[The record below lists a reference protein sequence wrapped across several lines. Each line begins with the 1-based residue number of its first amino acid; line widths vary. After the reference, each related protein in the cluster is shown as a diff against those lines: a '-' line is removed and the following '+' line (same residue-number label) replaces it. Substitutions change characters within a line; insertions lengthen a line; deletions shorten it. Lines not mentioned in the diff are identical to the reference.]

1 VPVAARQL
9 LRELIALPSVNPAF
23 LPGRDDLTGERRVA
37 DFLAFTADR
46 AGLELK
52 WQEVFPGRSNLLIHL
67 TPAGGEIRRR
77 ILLAPHMDTVGV
89 DGEARFKPV
98 VKGGRLHGRGACD
111 TKGSIAVYLAA
122 LLELAARGPRP
133 RETEIILTAL
143 VDEENNQSGSRAL
156 VGEIPSLSPIGG
168 EGRGEG
174 ARQRSDDGIQPLRNP
189 PPHPDPLPRWGRGNK
204 SARRNFSADL
214 AIVGEPT
221 LCKVVTAHK
230 GDLWLRLTTH
240 GKSAHG
246 SKPHLGKNAVHAM
259 ARVVEELE
267 TRYAGTLKRRTHPL
281 LGHATVNVGFIA
293 GGKQPN
299 IVPDRCEI
307 LIDRRTLPGETDAG
321 VFAEINS
328 LLRRLGVDAEVTDTK
343 NAPCPALETDPEL
356 PLVRQLTRCA
366 GQRRALGVDYFSD
379 AAVLASGGIP
389 SVLLGPGDI
398 AQAHTADEWVE
409 LAQLERL
416 TRLMVKF
423 LRDQP

>member
-1 VPVAARQL
+1 MPVAVHKL

-46 AGLELK
+46 AGLELE
-52 WQEVFPGRSNLLIHL
+52 WQEVFPGRSNLLIRL
-67 TPAGGEIRRR
+67 TPAGGKVRRR
-77 ILLAPHMDTVGV
+77 VLLAPHMDTVGV
-89 DGEARFKPV
+89 DSEARFKPV
-98 VKGGRLHGRGACD
+98 VKAGCLHGRGACD
-111 TKGSIAVYLAA
+111 TKGSIATYLAA
-122 LLELAARGPRP
+122 LLEIAASGPRP
-133 RETEIILTAL
+133 HETEVILTAL

-156 VGEIPSLSPIGG
+156 VSQV
-168 EGRGEG
+168 GR
-174 ARQRSDDGIQPLRNP
+174 RIL
-189 PPHPDPLPRWGRGNK
+189 PDLHSKRAAQAVAESQKGRRDALPYL
-204 SARRNFSADL
+204 ADL

-221 LCKVVTAHK
+221 RLKVVTAHK

-246 SKPHLGKNAVHAM
+246 SKPHLGKNAVRAM

-267 TRYAGTLKRRTHPL
+267 TNYAATLKRRTHPL

-307 LIDRRTLPGETDAG
+307 LIDRRTLPGESDAS

-328 LLRRLGVDAEVTDTK
+328 LLRRLGVDAELTDTK
-343 NAPCPALETDPEL
+343 NAPCPALETNPEL
-356 PLVRQLTRCA
+356 PLVRQLLRSA
-366 GQRRALGVDYFSD
+366 GQRQPQGVDYFSD

-409 LAQLERL
+409 LAHLERL
-416 TRLMVKF
+416 TRLLVKF

>member
-1 VPVAARQL
+1 MPLAAHQL

-46 AGLELK
+46 AGLELE
-52 WQEVFPGRSNLLIHL
+52 WQEVFPGRSNLLIRL
-67 TPAGGEIRRR
+67 TPVGGKVRRR

-98 VKGGRLHGRGACD
+98 VKAGRLHGRGACD
-111 TKGSIAVYLAA
+111 TKGSVAAYLAT
-122 LLELAARGPRP
+122 LLELAASGPRP

-156 VGEIPSLSPIGG
+156 VSRPTMT
-168 EGRGEG
+168 
-174 ARQRSDDGIQPLRNP
+174 
-189 PPHPDPLPRWGRGNK
+189 
-204 SARRNFSADL
+204 ADL

-221 LCKVVTAHK
+221 RLKVITAHK

-246 SKPHLGKNAVHAM
+246 SKPHLGKNAIHAM

-267 TRYAGTLKRRTHPL
+267 TNYAATLKRRTHPL
-281 LGHATVNVGFIA
+281 LGHATVNVGAIT

-321 VFAEINS
+321 VFAELRA
-328 LLRRLGVDAEVTDTK
+328 LLNRIGVEADVTDTK
-343 NAPCPALETDPEL
+343 NAPCPAMETDPTL
-356 PLVRQLTRCA
+356 PLVRQLAKCA
-366 GQRRALGVDYFSD
+366 GQRKPQGVDYFSD
-379 AAVLASGGIP
+379 AAVLANGGIP

-398 AQAHTADEWVE
+398 AQAHTADEWIE
-409 LAQLERL
+409 LTQLERA
-416 TRLMVKF
+416 TRLLVKF
-423 LRDQP
+423 FRDQP

>member
-1 VPVAARQL
+1 MPVAAHKL

-23 LPGRDDLTGERRVA
+23 LAGRDDLTGERRVA

-46 AGLELK
+46 AGLELE

-67 TPAGGEIRRR
+67 TPAGGRVRRR

-89 DGEARFKPV
+89 DSEARFKPV
-98 VKGGRLHGRGACD
+98 VKAGRLHGRGACD
-111 TKGSIAVYLAA
+111 TKGSIAAYLAA
-122 LLELAARGPRP
+122 LLELAATGPRP

-143 VDEENNQSGSRAL
+143 VDEENNQSGSRDL
-156 VGEIPSLSPIGG
+156 VK
-168 EGRGEG
+168 RG
-174 ARQRSDDGIQPLRNP
+174 L
-189 PPHPDPLPRWGRGNK
+189 K
-204 SARRNFSADL
+204 ADL

-221 LCKVVTAHK
+221 RLKVITAHK
-230 GDLWLRLTTH
+230 GDLWLRTTTH

-267 TRYAGTLKRRTHPL
+267 THYAASLKRRTHPL
-281 LGHATVNVGFIA
+281 LGHATVNVGAIA

-321 VFAEINS
+321 VIAELRT
-328 LLRRLGVDAEVTDTK
+328 LLRRLGVDAELTDTK
-343 NAPCPALETDPEL
+343 NAPCPALETDPNL

-409 LAQLERL
+409 LTQLERL
-416 TRLMVKF
+416 TRLLVKF

>member
-1 VPVAARQL
+1 MPVAAHQL

-23 LPGRDDLTGERRVA
+23 LPDRAELTGERRVA
-37 DFLAFTADR
+37 DFLACTADR

-67 TPAGGEIRRR
+67 TPAGGKARRR

-111 TKGSIAVYLAA
+111 TKGSIATYLAA
-122 LLELAARGPRP
+122 MLELAASGPRP
-133 RETEIILTAL
+133 RETEIVLVAL
-143 VDEENNQSGSRAL
+143 VDEENNQSGSRAF
-156 VGEIPSLSPIGG
+156 VS
-168 EGRGEG
+168 RGFKG
-174 ARQRSDDGIQPLRNP
+174 
-189 PPHPDPLPRWGRGNK
+189 
-204 SARRNFSADL
+204 DL

-221 LCKVVTAHK
+221 RCKVITAHK
-230 GDLWLRLTTH
+230 GDLWLRLTTR
-240 GKSAHG
+240 GKAAHG
-246 SKPHLGKNAVHAM
+246 SKPHLGKNAIHAM

-267 TRYAGTLKRRTHPL
+267 TRYAAALKDRTHPL
-281 LGHATVNVGFIA
+281 LGHATVNVGAIT

-307 LIDRRTLPGETDAG
+307 LIDRRTLPGESDAR
-321 VFAEINS
+321 VFTEINA
-328 LLRRLGVDAEVTDTK
+328 LLRRLRVDAELTDTK

-356 PLVRQLTRCA
+356 PLVRQLLRCA
-366 GQRRALGVDYFSD
+366 GQRQPQGVDYFSD
-379 AAVLASGGIP
+379 AAVLGSGGIP

-398 AQAHTADEWVE
+398 AQAHTADEWIE
-409 LAQLERL
+409 LAQLERA
-416 TRLMVKF
+416 TRLLVKF

>member
-1 VPVAARQL
+1 MPPAAHQL

-23 LPGRDDLTGERRVA
+23 LPDRPDLTGEQRVA
-37 DFLAFTADR
+37 AFLASTADR
-46 AGLELK
+46 AGLKLE
-52 WQEVFPGRSNLLIHL
+52 WQEVFPGRSNLLLRL
-67 TPAGGEIRRR
+67 TPAGGNVRRR

-89 DGEARFKPV
+89 DSEARFKPV
-98 VKGGRLHGRGACD
+98 VKAGRLHGRGACD
-111 TKGSIAVYLAA
+111 TKGSIATYLAA
-122 LLELAARGPRP
+122 LLELAASGPRP
-133 RETEIILTAL
+133 CETEIILTAL

-156 VGEIPSLSPIGG
+156 VGQVGQASSPASVRRASRPANPSGQDAHPTAAAGT
-168 EGRGEG
+168 
-174 ARQRSDDGIQPLRNP
+174 AAPLR
-189 PPHPDPLPRWGRGNK
+189 
-204 SARRNFSADL
+204 ADL

-221 LCKVVTAHK
+221 RLKVITAHK

-240 GKSAHG
+240 GRSAHG
-246 SKPHLGKNAVHAM
+246 SKPHLGKNAIHAM

-267 TRYAGTLKRRTHPL
+267 THYAATLRQRTHPL

-307 LIDRRTLPGETDAG
+307 LIDRRTLPGETDAK
-321 VFAEINS
+321 VLAE
-328 LLRRLGVDAEVTDTK
+328 LRALVRRLGVDAELTDTK
-343 NAPCPALETDPEL
+343 NAPCPALETDPSL

-416 TRLMVKF
+416 TRLLVKF

>member
-1 VPVAARQL
+1 MPITAQQL

-23 LPGRDDLTGERRVA
+23 LPGRAELTGEQRVA

-46 AGLELK
+46 AGLELE
-52 WQEVFPGRSNLLIHL
+52 WQEVFPGRSNLLARL
-67 TPAGGEIRRR
+67 TPAGGKVRRR

-98 VKGGRLHGRGACD
+98 VKAGRLHGRGACD
-111 TKGSIAVYLAA
+111 TKGSIATYLAS
-122 LLELAARGPRP
+122 LLELATRGPRP

-143 VDEENNQSGSRAL
+143 VDEENNQSGSRDL
-156 VGEIPSLSPIGG
+156 VKRCL
-168 EGRGEG
+168 
-174 ARQRSDDGIQPLRNP
+174 
-189 PPHPDPLPRWGRGNK
+189 K
-204 SARRNFSADL
+204 ADL

-221 LCKVVTAHK
+221 LCKVITAHK

-259 ARVVEELE
+259 ARVIEELE
-267 TRYAGTLKRRTHPL
+267 TNYAATLKRRTHPL
-281 LGHATVNVGFIA
+281 LGHATVNVGCIA

-299 IVPDRCEI
+299 IVPDRCKI

-321 VFAEINS
+321 VFTELRA
-328 LLRRLGVDAEVTDTK
+328 LLHRLGVDADLTDTK

-409 LAQLERL
+409 LAHLERL
-416 TRLMVKF
+416 TRLLVKF

>member
-1 VPVAARQL
+1 MPVAAHKL

-23 LPGRDDLTGERRVA
+23 LPGRDDLTGEQRVA

-46 AGLELK
+46 AGLELE
-52 WQEVFPGRSNLLIHL
+52 WQEVFPGRSNLLIRL
-67 TPAGGEIRRR
+67 TPSGGKVRRR

-89 DGEARFKPV
+89 DSEARFKPV
-98 VKGGRLHGRGACD
+98 VKAGRLHGRGACD
-111 TKGSIAVYLAA
+111 TKGSIATYLAA

-156 VGEIPSLSPIGG
+156 VGGTLLSPIPKNRKHRT
-168 EGRGEG
+168 E
-174 ARQRSDDGIQPLRNP
+174 D
-189 PPHPDPLPRWGRGNK
+189 K
-204 SARRNFSADL
+204 SVLSTL

-230 GDLWLRLTTH
+230 GDLWLRVTTH

-246 SKPHLGKNAVHAM
+246 SQPHLGRNAILAM

-267 TRYAGTLKRRTHPL
+267 TNYAAALKRRTHPL
-281 LGHATVNVGFIA
+281 LGHATVNVGAIA

-307 LIDRRTLPGETDAG
+307 LVDRRTLPGESDAE
-321 VFAEINS
+321 VIAELRA
-328 LLRRLGVDAEVTDTK
+328 LLRRLGVDAELTDTK
-343 NAPCPALETDPEL
+343 HAPCPALETDPDL

-366 GQRRALGVDYFSD
+366 GQQRP
-379 AAVLASGGIP
+379 I
-389 SVLLGPGDI
+389 
-398 AQAHTADEWVE
+398 
-409 LAQLERL
+409 
-416 TRLMVKF
+416 
-423 LRDQP
+423 

>member
-1 VPVAARQL
+1 MPVSAHKL

-23 LPGRDDLTGERRVA
+23 LPGRDDLTGDRRVA

-46 AGLELK
+46 AGLELE
-52 WQEVFPGRSNLLIHL
+52 WQEVFPGRSNLLIRL
-67 TPAGGEIRRR
+67 TPAGGKVRRR

-98 VKGGRLHGRGACD
+98 VKAGQLHGRGACD
-111 TKGSIAVYLAA
+111 TKGSIATYLAA
-122 LLELAARGPRP
+122 LLELAATGERP
-133 RETEIILTAL
+133 RETEIVLAAL

-156 VGEIPSLSPIGG
+156 VGSLVGRDSVERSEASAASISGKGSPRKQTRFAPASSVGKWG
-168 EGRGEG
+168 STE
-174 ARQRSDDGIQPLRNP
+174 S
-189 PPHPDPLPRWGRGNK
+189 HP
-204 SARRNFSADL
+204 AMTADL

-221 LCKVVTAHK
+221 LCKVITAHK

-267 TRYAGTLKRRTHPL
+267 TNHSATLKRRTHPL

-307 LIDRRTLPGETDAG
+307 LIDRRTLPGESDAG
-321 VFAEINS
+321 VFAELRA
-328 LLRRLGVDAEVTDTK
+328 LLRRLGVDAELTDTK
-343 NAPCPALETDPEL
+343 NAPCPALETDPNL
-356 PLVRQLTRCA
+356 PLVRQLTRRA

-416 TRLMVKF
+416 TRLLVKF
-423 LRDQP
+423 LREQP

>member
-1 VPVAARQL
+1 MPVAAHKL

-23 LPGRDDLTGERRVA
+23 LPGRDDLIGEHRVA

-46 AGLELK
+46 AGLELE
-52 WQEVFPGRSNLLIHL
+52 WQEVFPGRSNLLIHF
-67 TPAGGEIRRR
+67 TPAGGKPRRR

-98 VKGGRLHGRGACD
+98 VKAGRLHGRGACD
-111 TKGSIAVYLAA
+111 TKGSIATYLAA
-122 LLELAARGPRP
+122 LLELAASGPRP

-156 VGEIPSLSPIGG
+156 VK
-168 EGRGEG
+168 RG
-174 ARQRSDDGIQPLRNP
+174 L
-189 PPHPDPLPRWGRGNK
+189 K
-204 SARRNFSADL
+204 ADL

-221 LCKVVTAHK
+221 QLKVVTAHK
-230 GDLWLRLTTH
+230 GDLWLRITTH
-240 GKSAHG
+240 GKAAHG
-246 SKPHLGKNAVHAM
+246 ATPHHGKNAVHAM

-267 TRYAGTLKRRTHPL
+267 TNYAATLKRRTHPL

-307 LIDRRTLPGETDAG
+307 LIDRRTLPGETDVR
-321 VFAEINS
+321 VFTELRA
-328 LLRRLGVDAEVTDTK
+328 LLRRLGVDTEQTDTK
-343 NAPCPALETDPEL
+343 NAPCPAMETDPEL
-356 PLVRQLTRCA
+356 PLVRQLLRCT
-366 GQRRALGVDYFSD
+366 GQRRPQGVDYFSD
-379 AAVLASGGIP
+379 AAVLASSGIP

-416 TRLMVKF
+416 TRLLVKF
-423 LRDQP
+423 LREQP

>member
-1 VPVAARQL
+1 MPVAAHKL

-23 LPGRDDLTGERRVA
+23 LPGREELTGERRVA
-37 DFLAFTADR
+37 DFLASTADR

-67 TPAGGEIRRR
+67 TPPGGKARRR

-89 DGEARFKPV
+89 DSEARFKPV

-111 TKGSIAVYLAA
+111 TKGSIAAYLAA
-122 LLELAARGPRP
+122 LLELATRGPRP
-133 RETEIILTAL
+133 RETEIILVAL

-156 VGEIPSLSPIGG
+156 VAGTLLSPSRKNSKRRT
-168 EGRGEG
+168 EDKRV
-174 ARQRSDDGIQPLRNP
+174 
-189 PPHPDPLPRWGRGNK
+189 LPT
-204 SARRNFSADL
+204 L

-221 LCKVVTAHK
+221 LCKVITAHK
-230 GDLWLRLTTH
+230 GDLWLRITTH
-240 GKSAHG
+240 GKAAHG
-246 SKPHLGKNAVHAM
+246 SKPHLGRNAIHAM
-259 ARVVEELE
+259 ARVVAELE
-267 TRYAGTLKRRTHPL
+267 TTYAASLKRRTHPL
-281 LGHATVNVGFIA
+281 LGHATVNVGAIT

-307 LIDRRTLPGETDAG
+307 LIDRRTLPGETHDG
-321 VFAEINS
+321 VFTE
-328 LLRRLGVDAEVTDTK
+328 LRAMLRHLGVRSDLADGIDADLTDTK
-343 NAPCPALETDPEL
+343 NAPCPALETDPRL
-356 PLVRQLTRCA
+356 PLVQQLLRAARQ
-366 GQRRALGVDYFSD
+366 RAPLGVDYFSD

-416 TRLMVKF
+416 TRLLVKF
-423 LRDQP
+423 LREQP

>member
-1 VPVAARQL
+1 MPVAAHRL

-23 LPGRDDLTGERRVA
+23 LPGRAELTGERRVA

-46 AGLELK
+46 AGLELE
-52 WQEVFPGRSNLLIHL
+52 WQEVFTGRSNLLIRL
-67 TPAGGEIRRR
+67 TPAGGKAHRR

-89 DGEARFKPV
+89 DCDARFKPV
-98 VKGGRLHGRGACD
+98 AKAGRLHGRGACD

-122 LLELAARGPRP
+122 LLEIAAKGPRP
-133 RETEIILTAL
+133 SQTEIILTAL

-156 VGEIPSLSPIGG
+156 
-168 EGRGEG
+168 
-174 ARQRSDDGIQPLRNP
+174 A
-189 PPHPDPLPRWGRGNK
+189 K
-204 SARRNFSADL
+204 SKLKADL

-246 SKPHLGKNAVHAM
+246 SKPHLGRNAVHAM

-267 TRYAGTLKRRTHPL
+267 TRYATTLKRRTHPL

-293 GGKQPN
+293 GGRQPN

-307 LIDRRTLPGETDAG
+307 LIDRRTLPGESDAG

-328 LLRRLGVDAEVTDTK
+328 LLRRLSVDAELADTK
-343 NAPCPALETDPEL
+343 NAPCPALETDPNL
-356 PLVRQLTRCA
+356 PLVRQLTHCA

-416 TRLMVKF
+416 TRLLVKF
-423 LRDQP
+423 LRAQP

>member
-1 VPVAARQL
+1 MPVAAHKL

-46 AGLELK
+46 AGLELE
-52 WQEVFPGRSNLLIHL
+52 WQEVFPGRSNLLIRL
-67 TPAGGEIRRR
+67 TPAGGKVHRR

-98 VKGGRLHGRGACD
+98 VKAGRLHGRGACD
-111 TKGSIAVYLAA
+111 TKGSIATYLAA
-122 LLELAARGPRP
+122 LLELTARGPRP

-143 VDEENNQSGSRAL
+143 LDEENNQSGSRAL
-156 VGEIPSLSPIGG
+156 VK
-168 EGRGEG
+168 RG
-174 ARQRSDDGIQPLRNP
+174 L
-189 PPHPDPLPRWGRGNK
+189 K
-204 SARRNFSADL
+204 ADL

-221 LCKVVTAHK
+221 RLKVVTAHK

-240 GKSAHG
+240 GESAHG

-267 TRYAGTLKRRTHPL
+267 TNYVATLKRRTHPL

-299 IVPDRCEI
+299 IVPDHCEI

-321 VFAEINS
+321 VLAEINS
-328 LLRRLGVDAEVTDTK
+328 LMRRLGVDAELTDTK
-343 NAPCPALETDPEL
+343 NAPCPALETDPNL

-409 LAQLERL
+409 LAHLERL
-416 TRLMVKF
+416 TRLLVKF

>member
-1 VPVAARQL
+1 MPPDAHQL
-9 LRELIALPSVNPAF
+9 LRELITLPSVNPAF
-23 LPGRDDLTGERRVA
+23 LPGREDLTGERRVA
-37 DFLAFTADR
+37 DFLAATADR

-67 TPAGGEIRRR
+67 TPSGGKIRRR

-98 VKGGRLHGRGACD
+98 VKAGRLHGRGACD
-111 TKGSIAVYLAA
+111 TKGSIATYLSAM
-122 LLELAARGPRP
+122 LELAASGPRP

-156 VGEIPSLSPIGG
+156 VSQGGRRSLPGLHSKRTAQADAGSQN
-168 EGRGEG
+168 GRRD
-174 ARQRSDDGIQPLRNP
+174 A
-189 PPHPDPLPRWGRGNK
+189 LPYV
-204 SARRNFSADL
+204 ADL

-221 LCKVVTAHK
+221 RLKVITAHK

-240 GKSAHG
+240 GKAAHG

-267 TRYAGTLKRRTHPL
+267 TNYAATLKGRTHPL

-321 VFAEINS
+321 VFAELRALI
-328 LLRRLGVDAEVTDTK
+328 RRLGVDAELTDTK
-343 NAPCPALETDPEL
+343 NAPCPALETHPNL

-398 AQAHTADEWVE
+398 AQAHTADEWIE
-409 LAQLERL
+409 LAQLERA
-416 TRLMVKF
+416 TRLLVKF

>member
-1 VPVAARQL
+1 MPVAAHKL

-37 DFLAFTADR
+37 DLLAFTADR
-46 AGLELK
+46 AGLELG

-67 TPAGGEIRRR
+67 TPAGGKVRRR
-77 ILLAPHMDTVGV
+77 VLLAPHMDTVGV
-89 DGEARFKPV
+89 DGEARLKPV
-98 VKGGRLHGRGACD
+98 VKAGRLHGRGACD
-111 TKGSIAVYLAA
+111 TKGSIATYLAA

-133 RETEIILTAL
+133 SETEIILTAL

-156 VGEIPSLSPIGG
+156 VAGTLLSPLCNQSK
-168 EGRGEG
+168 R
-174 ARQRSDDGIQPLRNP
+174 RRSGDKSVPLT
-189 PPHPDPLPRWGRGNK
+189 
-204 SARRNFSADL
+204 L

-221 LCKVVTAHK
+221 LCKVITAHK
-230 GDLWLRLTTH
+230 GDLWLRVTTR

-267 TRYAGTLKRRTHPL
+267 TNYATTLRQRTHPL

-293 GGKQPN
+293 GGRQPN

-321 VFAEINS
+321 VFAELRA
-328 LLRRLGVDAEVTDTK
+328 LLRRLGVDAELTDTK
-343 NAPCPALETDPEL
+343 NAPCPALETDPNL

-409 LAQLERL
+409 LTQLERL
-416 TRLMVKF
+416 TRLLVKF

>member
-1 VPVAARQL
+1 MPAAAHQL

-23 LPGRDDLTGERRVA
+23 LPGRDDLTGEQRVA

-46 AGLELK
+46 AGLELE
-52 WQEVFPGRSNLLIHL
+52 WQEVFPGRSNLLIRL
-67 TPAGGEIRRR
+67 TPAGGQVRRR

-89 DGEARFKPV
+89 DGEARFKPI
-98 VKGGRLHGRGACD
+98 VKAGRLHGRGACD
-111 TKGSIAVYLAA
+111 TKGSIATYLAA
-122 LLELAARGPRP
+122 LLELAASGARP

-156 VGEIPSLSPIGG
+156 VK
-168 EGRGEG
+168 RGS
-174 ARQRSDDGIQPLRNP
+174 R
-189 PPHPDPLPRWGRGNK
+189 
-204 SARRNFSADL
+204 ADL

-221 LCKVVTAHK
+221 RLKVITAHK
-230 GDLWLRLTTH
+230 GDLWLRITTH

-267 TRYAGTLKRRTHPL
+267 TNYAATLRERTHPL

-293 GGKQPN
+293 GGRQPN

-307 LIDRRTLPGETDAG
+307 LVDRRTLPSETDAG
-321 VFAEINS
+321 VMTELRA
-328 LLRRLGVDAEVTDTK
+328 LLRRVSVDAELTDTK
-343 NAPCPALETDPEL
+343 NAPCPALETDPNL

-416 TRLMVKF
+416 TRLLVKF

>member
-1 VPVAARQL
+1 MPLAAHKL

-23 LPGRDDLTGERRVA
+23 LPDRDDLTGEQRVA

-46 AGLELK
+46 AGLELE
-52 WQEVFPGRSNLLIHL
+52 WQEVFPGRSNLLIRL
-67 TPAGGEIRRR
+67 TPAGGRVRRR

-98 VKGGRLHGRGACD
+98 VKAGRLHGRGACD
-111 TKGSIAVYLAA
+111 TKGSIATYLAA
-122 LLELAARGPRP
+122 LLELAASGPRP

-156 VGEIPSLSPIGG
+156 VAGTLLSPGSKNSK
-168 EGRGEG
+168 RGTEDK
-174 ARQRSDDGIQPLRNP
+174 SV
-189 PPHPDPLPRWGRGNK
+189 LPT
-204 SARRNFSADL
+204 L

-221 LCKVVTAHK
+221 LCKVITAHK
-230 GDLWLRLTTH
+230 GDLWLRVTTH

-267 TRYAGTLKRRTHPL
+267 TRYAATLKRRTHPL

-307 LIDRRTLPGETDAG
+307 LIDRRTLPGETRDG
-321 VFAEINS
+321 VFAELRA
-328 LLRRLGVDAEVTDTK
+328 LLRRLGVQSDLADGIAAALTDTK

-356 PLVRQLTRCA
+356 PLVRQLLRCA
-366 GQRRALGVDYFSD
+366 GQRRPQGVDYFSD

-409 LAQLERL
+409 LKQLERL
-416 TRLMVKF
+416 TRLLVKF

>member
-1 VPVAARQL
+1 MPVAAHKL

-46 AGLELK
+46 AGLELE

-67 TPAGGEIRRR
+67 TPAGGNVRRR

-98 VKGGRLHGRGACD
+98 VKAGRLHGRGACD
-111 TKGSIAVYLAA
+111 TKGSIATYLAA
-122 LLELAARGPRP
+122 LLELAASGSRP

-156 VGEIPSLSPIGG
+156 VK
-168 EGRGEG
+168 RG
-174 ARQRSDDGIQPLRNP
+174 LR
-189 PPHPDPLPRWGRGNK
+189 
-204 SARRNFSADL
+204 ADL

-221 LCKVVTAHK
+221 LCKVITAHK

-267 TRYAGTLKRRTHPL
+267 THYAATLKRRTHPL

-321 VFAEINS
+321 VFAELRA
-328 LLRRLGVDAEVTDTK
+328 LLRRLSVDAELTDTK

-409 LAQLERL
+409 LTQLERL
-416 TRLMVKF
+416 TRLLVKF

>member
-1 VPVAARQL
+1 MPLAAHQL

-23 LPGRDDLTGERRVA
+23 LSGRDDLTGERRVA

-67 TPAGGEIRRR
+67 TPSGGKVSRR

-98 VKGGRLHGRGACD
+98 VKQGRLHGRGACD
-111 TKGSIAVYLAA
+111 TKGSIATYLAA
-122 LLELAARGPRP
+122 MLEIAAGGARP
-133 RETEIILTAL
+133 HETEIILTAL

-156 VGEIPSLSPIGG
+156 VARAALPALS
-168 EGRGEG
+168 
-174 ARQRSDDGIQPLRNP
+174 
-189 PPHPDPLPRWGRGNK
+189 
-204 SARRNFSADL
+204 SAGTVRAGKAACATIAADL

-221 LCKVVTAHK
+221 RLKVVTAHK
-230 GDLWLRLTTH
+230 GDLWLRITTH

-267 TRYAGTLKRRTHPL
+267 TTYAATLKGHTHAL
-281 LGHATVNVGFIA
+281 LGHATVNVGTIA
-293 GGKQPN
+293 GGRQPN
-299 IVPDRCEI
+299 IVPDQCEI
-307 LIDRRTLPGETDAG
+307 TIDRRTVPGESDAG
-321 VFAEINS
+321 VFKELNA
-328 LLRRLGVDAEVTDTK
+328 LLSRLGVDATLSDTK
-343 NAPCPALETDPEL
+343 NAPCPAMETDPDL
-356 PLVRQLTRCA
+356 PVVRQLMRCA
-366 GQRRALGVDYFSD
+366 GQRLPQGVDYFSD

-409 LAQLERL
+409 LAQLERA
-416 TRLMVKF
+416 TRLLVKF

>member
-1 VPVAARQL
+1 MPVAAHKL

-46 AGLELK
+46 AGLELE
-52 WQEVFPGRSNLLIHL
+52 WQEVFPGRSNLLIRL
-67 TPAGGEIRRR
+67 TPAGGKVRRR
-77 ILLAPHMDTVGV
+77 VLLAPHMDTVGV
-89 DGEARFKPV
+89 DSEARFKPV
-98 VKGGRLHGRGACD
+98 VKAGCLHGRGACD
-111 TKGSIAVYLAA
+111 TKGSIATYLAA
-122 LLELAARGPRP
+122 LLELAASGPRP

-156 VGEIPSLSPIGG
+156 VKHGL
-168 EGRGEG
+168 
-174 ARQRSDDGIQPLRNP
+174 
-189 PPHPDPLPRWGRGNK
+189 K
-204 SARRNFSADL
+204 ADL

-221 LCKVVTAHK
+221 RLKVVTAHK

-246 SKPHLGKNAVHAM
+246 SKPHLGKNAVHTM

-267 TRYAGTLKRRTHPL
+267 TNYAATLRHRTHPL
-281 LGHATVNVGFIA
+281 LGHATVNVGFIV

-307 LIDRRTLPGETDAG
+307 LIDRRTLPGESEAG

-328 LLRRLGVDAEVTDTK
+328 LLRRLGVDADVTDTK
-343 NAPCPALETDPEL
+343 NAPCPALETDPNL
-356 PLVRQLTRCA
+356 PLVRQLTHCA

-409 LAQLERL
+409 LTQLERL
-416 TRLMVKF
+416 TRLLVKF

>member
-1 VPVAARQL
+1 MPVAAHKL

-23 LPGRDDLTGERRVA
+23 LQGRDDLTGEQRVA

-46 AGLELK
+46 AGLELE
-52 WQEVFPGRSNLLIHL
+52 WQEVFPGRSNLLIRL
-67 TPAGGEIRRR
+67 TPAGGKVRRR

-98 VKGGRLHGRGACD
+98 VQAGRLHGRGACD
-111 TKGSIAVYLAA
+111 TKGSIATYLAA
-122 LLELAARGPRP
+122 LLELAASGPRP

-143 VDEENNQSGSRAL
+143 VDEENNQSGSRDL
-156 VGEIPSLSPIGG
+156 VK
-168 EGRGEG
+168 RGLKAE
-174 ARQRSDDGIQPLRNP
+174 
-189 PPHPDPLPRWGRGNK
+189 
-204 SARRNFSADL
+204 L

-221 LCKVVTAHK
+221 RLKVVTAHK

-267 TRYAGTLKRRTHPL
+267 TNYAATLKRRTHPL

-293 GGKQPN
+293 GGRQPN

-321 VFAEINS
+321 VFAELRA
-328 LLRRLGVDAEVTDTK
+328 LLRRLGVDAELTDTK
-343 NAPCPALETDPEL
+343 NAPCPALETDPNL

-409 LAQLERL
+409 LTQLERL
-416 TRLMVKF
+416 TRLLVKF

>member
-1 VPVAARQL
+1 MPVAAHKL

-67 TPAGGEIRRR
+67 TPAGGKVRRR

-98 VKGGRLHGRGACD
+98 VKAGRLHGRGACD

-156 VGEIPSLSPIGG
+156 VALAALPARSN
-168 EGRGEG
+168 GRPVRAGRA
-174 ARQRSDDGIQPLRNP
+174 AR
-189 PPHPDPLPRWGRGNK
+189 
-204 SARRNFSADL
+204 ATMTADL

-230 GDLWLRLTTH
+230 GDLWLRLTTR

-246 SKPHLGKNAVHAM
+246 SKPHLGRNAVHAM
-259 ARVVEELE
+259 ARVVEEME
-267 TRYAGTLKRRTHPL
+267 TNYAATLQRRTHPL

-307 LIDRRTLPGETDAG
+307 LIDRRTLPGESDAG

-328 LLRRLGVDAEVTDTK
+328 LLRRLGVDAELTDTK

-398 AQAHTADEWVE
+398 AQAHTADEWIE

-416 TRLMVKF
+416 TRLLVKF